1 MLSPIK
7 LETLKIDTGKP
18 FVIGELSNTTETG
31 EKVKIF
37 LTRGDMKC
45 LTKYF
50 EFAETVLAFDDMDL
64 QNM

>member
-7 LETLKIDTGKP
+7 LETLSIDTGKP
-18 FVIGELSNTTETG
+18 FVIVELSDETKQG

-37 LTRGDMKC
+37 LTRADMEC

-50 EFAETVLAFDDMDL
+50 EFAETVLAYDDLDM